1 MYEYDEEKLKKERM
15 EKRIEKIL
23 SIVLFCVPLLIR
35 NFLITL
41 PIQLSILGY
50 WLYKAF
56 VEIRLKRMAK
66 KNIEKK
72 EESWIKKSFI
82 AEKIISTLFVILAT
96 YFVFLSLEIPRKIR
110 AVTETEKIIKNT
122 ETFYAKGEKID
133 NSGEIKKWLLKEI
146 NIWKVVGNKK
156 VGKLNGNWE
165 ENYTL
170 VNQDNQKIGINAVS
184 CLYMLIKLDN
194 GLPPMVIPLELYE
207 KPKEKELCKSITGM
221 KE

>member
-15 EKRIEKIL
+15 KKRIEKIL

-122 ETFYAKGEKID
+122 EIFYVKGEKID
-133 NSGEIKKWLLKEI
+133 NSKEIKKWLLKEI
-146 NIWKVVGNKK
+146 NIWKAIENKK
-156 VGKLNGNWE
+156 VGKLSGNWE
-165 ENYTL
+165 EDYTL
-170 VNQDNQKIGINAVS
+170 VNQDNQRIGINAVS
-184 CLYMLIKLDN
+184 CSYMLIKLDN
-194 GLPPMVIPLELYE
+194 GVPPMVIPLKLYGKPEE
-207 KPKEKELCKSITGM
+207 KMLCKVITGM